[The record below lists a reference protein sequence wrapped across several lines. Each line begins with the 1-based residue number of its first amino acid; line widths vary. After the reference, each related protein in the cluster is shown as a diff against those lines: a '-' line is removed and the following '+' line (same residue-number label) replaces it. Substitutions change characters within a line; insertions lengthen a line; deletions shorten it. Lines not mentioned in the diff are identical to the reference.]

1 MRLYELLAEAAPA
14 IPMQYINPP
23 AEQMAGGKVVSL
35 TPQQVQ
41 IIVKANKL
49 TSTAASI
56 AALRQGKVIRPVLQQ
71 VGSGWQVVSGG
82 DILAAMSTTP
92 NKISVIH
99 APTQTIDAT
108 PGLDAAPGELATPG
122 ARGAPAGNQNAAK
135 GQQPAAGGLG
145 ANLKLTPGKSFN
157 AGKYAAQNLGYK
169 VGNAVNSLTNLGQR

>member
-1 MRLYELLAEAAPA
+1 MRLHELLAEAAPA
-14 IPMQYINPP
+14 IPMQYLNPP

-56 AALRQGKVIRPVLQQ
+56 AALRQGKIVRPVLQQ

-92 NKISVIH
+92 NKISVIQ
-99 APTQTIDAT
+99 APQQTIDAT

-135 GQQPAAGGLG
+135 GQQPAAGLA
-145 ANLKLTPGKSFN
+145 ANLKLTPGKSFA
-157 AGKYAAQNLGYK
+157 AGKYAAQNLGYR
-169 VGNAVNSLTNLGQR
+169 VGNAVNSLTSLGQR